1 MEPAAPAPP
10 ADLAQRPLPL
20 HPAPA
25 GTTLFRIVLTDKEPL
40 FFGPGPGDPPAG
52 RFDAADGS
60 FRTCYAG
67 LTPEACFAETFLRR
81 LPGRP
86 IEAALIRMMALV
98 RLKLLRPLALVAL
111 HGPGLAQIAATA
123 AVVHGTYATS
133 RPWAAALFAH
143 PQHPD
148 GLCWRSRFDDSL
160 FCVALF
166 DRCKDDLQAGEKVSL
181 ISQQALL
188 LALIDRW
195 RLALID

>member
-10 ADLAQRPLPL
+10 ADLDQRPLPL

-25 GTTLFRIVLTDKEPL
+25 GMALFRIVAAATEPL
-40 FFGPGPGDPPAG
+40 FFGPKPGDPPAG

-60 FRTCYAG
+60 FRACYAG
-67 LTPEACFAETFLRR
+67 LSPEACFAEKFLRH
-81 LPGRP
+81 LPGRA
-86 IEAALIRMMALV
+86 IEVALIRMMALV
-98 RLKLLRPLALVAL
+98 RLETLRPLALVAL
-111 HGPGLAQIAATA
+111 HGPGLAPIGATA
-123 AVVHGTYATS
+123 AVAHGAYATS

-166 DRCKDDLQAGEKVSL
+166 DRCQGDLRAGEKVAL

-195 RLALID
+195 RLALIE